1 MTPVLAAA
9 CEKAVHVVQSNGTSL
24 RAGRAALFV
33 LEELGYKVVAR
44 VLLLPPLIWF
54 VEAGYIL
61 VANHR
66 DFLPHFCS
74 RGTIPQKRLKRRQGG
89 KFNNGDF

>member
-9 CEKAVHVVQSNGTSL
+9 CEKAVHVVQSNGTCL
-24 RAGRAALFV
+24 RAGRAVLLV
-33 LEELGYKVVAR
+33 LEELGYKAVAR

-66 DFLPHFCS
+66 DFFATFLFTRDHSAEAPEAV
-74 RGTIPQKRLKRRQGG
+74 P
-89 KFNNGDF
+89 GDKLSYEDQ